1 MQITTVFLTL
11 NKEWDATPCTLL
23 SEIAGK
29 AGGLKSQLDYA
40 FRQMT
45 RETIGEL
52 LYLLNH
58 CIIIIIEDN
67 THSQHIFECQCSFAG
82 MITSGSNTKKKNAKH
97 LASEYMLR
105 SLQERGMVK
114 GLRVPE
120 KPFLGESDDNFDN
133 PTSKLFEFVQI
144 RG

>member
-1 MQITTVFLTL
+1 
-11 NKEWDATPCTLL
+11 
-23 SEIAGK
+23 
-29 AGGLKSQLDYA
+29 
-40 FRQMT
+40 
-45 RETIGEL
+45 
-52 LYLLNH
+52 
-58 CIIIIIEDN
+58 
-67 THSQHIFECQCSFAG
+67 

-144 RG
+144 RGLIFILLSFKLKLLTLAGKVTNFLSS

>member
-1 MQITTVFLTL
+1 MGCDAVHAFVRNSWKSWRVEITTRLCIPPDDTWNYWSVTVFT
-11 NKEWDATPCTLL
+11 
-23 SEIAGK
+23 
-29 AGGLKSQLDYA
+29 
-40 FRQMT
+40 
-45 RETIGEL
+45 EL
-52 LYLLNH
+52 PYNF
-58 CIIIIIEDN
+58 IIEDN

-144 RG
+144 RGRFFNSSLFNRII